1 MKNLKII
8 FLSLAI
14 ITSTISFAQ
23 SNDSVLIKELVKEIA
38 AMQVQQDGKDFY
50 AGQFP
55 SFRECA
61 GAPHNY
67 QPDNNV
73 FFTAISAF
81 TLKNLLSYV
90 DEENKKTLQSVI
102 DKAVRIYPYYQ
113 NRYGYPY
120 YNFWPTHKPIM
131 PHTYYFKYLKSVFGQ
146 GEDSDDSVMILLG
159 EDNSDSASAA
169 LKKQLIKT
177 ANLSQKKIISTF
189 KKYRNI
195 PAYSTWL
202 GLRMTP
208 DFDFAVQCNIL
219 YFMLEK
225 KLPLVKQDTA
235 TIYLLQRMIANKDYM
250 KSPVYISPYYVHS
263 SILLYHIARLLGKF
277 SIPELDAYKPQ
288 LIADIQTEISSSN
301 NIMDQIIL
309 RTALLRLG
317 VNAPELGLNSL
328 HEFNNSNKD
337 QFVFFQARAAFSY
350 PTPFKQIFL
359 HWSYINYYFYCP
371 VYNKILLLEYLVE
384 KNKRK

>member
-1 MKNLKII
+1 MKNVKTI
-8 FLSLAI
+8 FLFLALI
-14 ITSTISFAQ
+14 VSAISFSQ
-23 SNDSVLIKELVKEIA
+23 NNDSVLINALVKEIA

-73 FFTAISAF
+73 FFTAISVF
-81 TLKNLLSYV
+81 TLKNLLPYAN
-90 DEENKKTLQSVI
+90 DADKKKLQNII
-102 DKAVRIYPYYQ
+102 DKAVEIYPYYQ

-159 EDNSDSASAA
+159 EDNNGSASET

-177 ANLSQKKIISTF
+177 ANLSQKKIISTY

-208 DFDFAVQCNIL
+208 DFDLAVQCNIL
-219 YFMLEK
+219 YFMLDK
-225 KLPLVKQDTA
+225 KLPLVKQDSA
-235 TIYLLQRMIANKDYM
+235 TIHLLQQMISNRDYIQT
-250 KSPVYISPYYVHS
+250 PVYISPYYVHS
-263 SILLYHIARLLGKF
+263 SVLLYHIARLLGKF
-277 SIPELDAYKPQ
+277 SIPELDTYKSQ
-288 LIADIQTEISSSN
+288 LIADIQTEISRTK

-317 VNAPELGLNSL
+317 AISPSLGLHDL
-328 HEFNNSNKD
+328 QEFETSNKD

-350 PTPFKQIFL
+350 PAPFKQIFL

-371 VYNKILLLEYLVE
+371 AYNKILLLEYLLE